1 MNASLLL
8 EVEREAE
15 ACLPKAI
22 PLDTYNPVIFFSKHL
37 HQIARLI
44 KERENLGNCRYE
56 LQFEAEVV
64 NEWPQVIEATL
75 KKMGYS
81 VILSVNQ
88 WNLAVF
94 HIRWQAIEPA
104 V

>member
-8 EVEREAE
+8 EVEKEAE
-15 ACLPKAI
+15 ACLQRAV
-22 PLDTYNPVIFFSKHL
+22 PLDKENPALFFAKHL
-37 HQIARLI
+37 KQIARLI
-44 KERENLGNCRYE
+44 KERENLGSCRYE
-56 LQFEAEVV
+56 LQFEPEVV
-64 NEWPQVIEATL
+64 DEWPQVIESTL
-75 KKMGYS
+75 KKMGYT

-94 HIRWQAIEPA
+94 LIRWQAIEPA